1 MLKTV
6 AHLQNLCTP
15 ASIASSDA
23 KRSVAMDAKSRAAES
38 SEASNLGVPVPI
50 ADAIKRAAANELI
63 SKSAYARRAV
73 LAALQRD
80 GFLDNQQRV
89 G

>member
-1 MLKTV
+1 
-6 AHLQNLCTP
+6 
-15 ASIASSDA
+15 
-23 KRSVAMDAKSRAAES
+23 MDAKSRMAET
-38 SEASNLGVPVPI
+38 SEALNFGVPTPI

-80 GFLDNQQRV
+80 GFLNDERRAS
-89 G
+89 

>member
-1 MLKTV
+1 V
-6 AHLQNLCTP
+6 YTP
-15 ASIASSDA
+15 ANCIGDASGESQ
-23 KRSVAMDAKSRAAES
+23 MGAKSRVAES
-38 SEASNLGVPVPI
+38 SEALNFGVPAPI

-80 GFLDNQQRV
+80 GFLNNQQRAS
-89 G
+89 